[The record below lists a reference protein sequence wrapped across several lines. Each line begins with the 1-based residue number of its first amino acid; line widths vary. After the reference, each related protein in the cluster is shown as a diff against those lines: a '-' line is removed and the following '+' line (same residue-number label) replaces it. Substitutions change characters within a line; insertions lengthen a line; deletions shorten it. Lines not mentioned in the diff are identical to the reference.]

1 MSDIA
6 GIAAARPNAELHPH
20 IGGCSG
26 RGSMSVVAGRNG
38 PSLSGPVSSR

>member
-6 GIAAARPNAELHPH
+6 GFAAARPKAESHLR

-26 RGSMSVVAGRNG
+26 RGSTSVVAGRNG